1 MLPERCFS
9 LQVGM
14 ALRAVLLLLFSV
26 GEAGSFP
33 WEGNAFPKVDAA
45 YSPESVRGYKPLL
58 QFARGNPFATL
69 DARNL

>member
-45 YSPESVRGYKPLL
+45 YSCVLKEKAAISRFY
-58 QFARGNPFATL
+58 
-69 DARNL
+69 NLPAAIPSLP